1 MSKILREEVSKG
13 MPGSGGML
21 DLFDMMVYTFYNITS
36 DEYDVILE
44 NATDE
49 ELDDFVVA
57 MGGLEENSTISEVKK
72 GISVRNKYVEYY
84 KPKQI

>member
-1 MSKILREEVSKG
+1 MSKKIREEVSKD
-13 MPGSGGML
+13 MPVSGGML

-36 DEYDVILE
+36 DEYDVIAE

-57 MGGLEENSTISEVKK
+57 MGGMEEGVTISDIKK
-72 GISVRNKYVEYY
+72 GIRVRNKYVDYY
-84 KPKQI
+84 KVK